1 MSTKHIE
8 PIVVDG
14 YTFPMHSDYF
24 FDLKKVYNDNNSR
37 SKGGSMATFSSKFFV
52 PYFKVKYAV
61 LKVDEYQQM
70 MSKLQ
75 TDEQVVRFYDS
86 FVKEYR
92 TAKFY
97 AQQPTYN
104 QLYGMKA
111 DYHYVMDLEIIFS
124 GTLRDETSATLTY
137 NLNGL
142 TGTAPEQVSGSVGT
156 EFTVDI
162 GSTVTGIKKWNTSPD
177 GKGIN
182 YTLGGRYA
190 LTIPN
195 MTLYAIGE

>member
-24 FDLKKVYNDNNSR
+24 FDLKKTYKESPTRSIDGSINS
-37 SKGGSMATFSSKFFV
+37 FPVKFFV
-52 PYFKVKYAV
+52 PYFKVSYAV

-75 TDEQVVRFYDS
+75 TDEQTVRFYDS
-86 FVKEYR
+86 FAKEYR

-111 DYHYVMDLEIIFS
+111 NYHYVMDLEIIFS
-124 GTLRDETSATLTY
+124 GTLNGETKASLTY
-137 NLNGL
+137 DLNGL
-142 TGTAPEQVSGSVGT
+142 SGTVPTALTDKNVGD
-156 EFTVDI
+156 EFVADI
-162 GSTVTGIKKWNTSPD
+162 GSGITGIKKWNTSPD
-177 GKGIN
+177 GTGIN
-182 YTLGGRYA
+182 YTLGGNYA

-195 MTLYAIGE
+195 MTLYAIG